1 MPEQIELRQ
10 EIEALATKVV
20 VEDLSSEASF
30 DQSLLA
36 LASAVRGVRD
46 RAEAGGF
53 AEVTRIASE
62 LCAALNSP
70 DRNARDELSRA
81 LEGGVAAMQQALE
94 NCSVPAAP
102 APPAAYSLA
111 EDPELLSDFVLE
123 AREHLAA
130 VENRSLA
137 LEQDPCNAEA
147 INSIFRAFHT
157 IKGLAG
163 FLELNDVREVSHNVE
178 TVLDLA
184 RNGKLSVTSHVIDVV
199 LECADFLKICVSA
212 VDSKLHGHEAQG
224 APDYTGLLV
233 RVRNL
238 MTDEPEPKLPA
249 ADVQV
254 SARPPSPAPPVPI
267 PSAASA
273 PPVATPS
280 APPVAAPSTG
290 RPQSLR
296 EEAKA
301 VKVDTG
307 KLDYL
312 VDMAGELVIAQSM
325 VRHDPDLATLKSPR
339 LQRNLAQLARIT
351 AELQKTS
358 MSMRLVP
365 IGQLFQRVARQVRD
379 LSRKMGKPAEL
390 DITGEETEIDRTIVE
405 ELADPLMHMVRN
417 SLDHGIEDPDVR
429 AEAGKNPVARIG
441 LRACHQAGHI
451 VIAISDDGR
460 GLDAERI
467 LAKAME
473 KGLIGNPEHLSES
486 DVFHLIFE
494 PGFSTAAQV
503 TDVSGRG
510 VGMDVVRKQIEK
522 LRGHVE
528 IQSIP
533 GQGATFTLKVPLTLA
548 IIDGL
553 VVGVGS
559 ERYILPLFAVR
570 EMFRPAPEAMFTVQN
585 RGEMVMM
592 RGNLLAVVR
601 LYRKFGVKPRS
612 EDPCQGLLIVAEGEG
627 QRFCLM
633 VDELIGKQEAVI
645 KSLGDTFKDI
655 PGIAGGA
662 ILGDGRVALI
672 LDPAGLI
679 KAGEHE

>member
-1 MPEQIELRQ
+1 MPEHMALRQ
-10 EIEALATKVV
+10 EIEALATRIV
-20 VEDLSSEASF
+20 VEDLSFEAGF
-30 DQSLLA
+30 DQSLMA
-36 LASAVRGVRD
+36 LADAVRGLRE
-46 RAEAGGF
+46 RAEAGGCQ
-53 AEVTRIASE
+53 EVARIAAD
-62 LCAALNSP
+62 LCVTLDSP
-70 DRNARDELSRA
+70 DRADPHTVSQA
-81 LEGGVAAMQQALE
+81 LETGVAAMQQALE
-94 NCSVPAAP
+94 NGPLHAAAP
-102 APPAAYSLA
+102 EPAAYSLA
-111 EDPELLSDFVLE
+111 QDPELLSDFVME
-123 AREHLAA
+123 SREHLAA
-130 VENRSLA
+130 IESRSLA
-137 LEQDPCNAEA
+137 LEQDPANAEA
-147 INSIFRAFHT
+147 IHSIFRAFHT

-163 FLELNDVREVSHNVE
+163 FLELDAVREVSHNVE

-199 LECADFLKICVSA
+199 LESADYLKACVA
-212 VDSKLHGHEAQG
+212 GIESKLHGHDAQA
-224 APDYTGLLV
+224 APDNTRLLE

-238 MTDEPEPKLPA
+238 MSGEDLPA
-249 ADVQV
+249 APPVG
-254 SARPPSPAPPVPI
+254 APPSPAPRAEPEPV
-267 PSAASA
+267 A
-273 PPVATPS
+273 PPGA
-280 APPVAAPSTG
+280 G
-290 RPQSLR
+290 RQQAMPG
-296 EEAKA
+296 EAKA

-351 AELQKTS
+351 GELQKTS

-379 LSRKMGKPAEL
+379 LARKMGKPAEL
-390 DITGEETEIDRTIVE
+390 EISGEETEIDRTIVE

-417 SLDHGIEDPDVR
+417 SLDHGIEDPGER
-429 AEAGKNPVARIG
+429 AAAGKNPVARIG

-451 VIAISDDGR
+451 VIEISDDGR

-473 KGLIGNPEHLSES
+473 KGLVGNPEHLSQDE
-486 DVFHLIFE
+486 VFHLIFE
-494 PGFSTAAQV
+494 PGFSTAAQL

-510 VGMDVVRKQIEK
+510 VGMDVVRRQIQK

-528 IQSIP
+528 IQSRA
-533 GQGATFTLKVPLTLA
+533 GKGATFTLKVPLTLA

-559 ERYILPLFAVR
+559 DRYIVPLFAVR
-570 EMFRPAPEAMFTVQN
+570 EMFRPTADAIFTVQN
-585 RGEMVMM
+585 RAEMVMM
-592 RGNLLAVVR
+592 RGNLLAVLR

-612 EDPCQGLLIVAEGEG
+612 EDPCQGLLIVAEGDG

-645 KSLGDTFKDI
+645 KSLGETFKNI
-655 PGIAGGA
+655 AGIAGGA

-672 LDPAGLI
+672 LDLAGLI
-679 KAGEHE
+679 KERAHA

>member
-1 MPEQIELRQ
+1 
-10 EIEALATKVV
+10 
-20 VEDLSSEASF
+20 
-30 DQSLLA
+30 
-36 LASAVRGVRD
+36 
-46 RAEAGGF
+46 
-53 AEVTRIASE
+53 VTI
-62 LCAALNSP
+62 
-70 DRNARDELSRA
+70 
-81 LEGGVAAMQQALE
+81 
-94 NCSVPAAP
+94 
-102 APPAAYSLA
+102 
-111 EDPELLSDFVLE
+111 
-123 AREHLAA
+123 
-130 VENRSLA
+130 
-137 LEQDPCNAEA
+137 
-147 INSIFRAFHT
+147 
-157 IKGLAG
+157 
-163 FLELNDVREVSHNVE
+163 
-178 TVLDLA
+178 
-184 RNGKLSVTSHVIDVV
+184 TSHVIDVV
-199 LECADFLKICVSA
+199 LESADFLKTCVSGIDA
-212 VDSKLHGHEAQG
+212 RLHGHEEPAV
-224 APDYTGLLV
+224 PDNSRLLE

-238 MTDEPEPKLPA
+238 MTGGPEPQVCASATDAQPVPRVEPEPA
-249 ADVQV
+249 A
-254 SARPPSPAPPVPI
+254 A
-267 PSAASA
+267 PSAA
-273 PPVATPS
+273 
-280 APPVAAPSTG
+280 
-290 RPQSLR
+290 RPQTLPG
-296 EEAKA
+296 EAKA

-325 VRHDPDLATLKSPR
+325 VRHDPDLASVKSPR

-379 LSRKMGKPAEL
+379 LARKMGKPAEL
-390 DITGEETEIDRTIVE
+390 EISGEETEIDRTIVE

-417 SLDHGIEDPDVR
+417 SLDHGIEDPDER
-429 AEAGKNPVARIG
+429 LAAGKNPVARIG

-451 VIAISDDGR
+451 VIEISDDGR

-473 KGLIGNPEHLSES
+473 KGLVGNPEHLSES

-510 VGMDVVRKQIEK
+510 VGMDVVRRQIQK

-528 IQSIP
+528 IQSRA

-559 ERYILPLFAVR
+559 ERYIVPLFAVR
-570 EMFRPAPEAMFTVQN
+570 EMFRPAADAIFTVQD
-585 RGEMVMM
+585 RVEMVMM
-592 RGNLLAVVR
+592 RGSLLAVVR

-645 KSLGDTFKDI
+645 KSLGDTFKNI
-655 PGIAGGA
+655 AGIAGGA

-672 LDPAGLI
+672 LDLAGLI
-679 KAGEHE
+679 KERTHE

>member
-1 MPEQIELRQ
+1 MPEQMELRQ
-10 EIEALATKVV
+10 EIEALATKIV
-20 VEDLSSEASF
+20 VEDLSSEAGF
-30 DQSLLA
+30 DQSMLA
-36 LASAVRGVRD
+36 LAGAVRGVRD
-46 RAEAGGF
+46 RAEAGGCQ
-53 AEVTRIASE
+53 EVARIASG
-62 LCAALNSP
+62 LCATLESP
-70 DRNARDELSRA
+70 DRTAHDALSCA
-81 LEGGVAAMQQALE
+81 LETGVAAMQQALE
-94 NCSVPAAP
+94 SASVPAA
-102 APPAAYSLA
+102 APEPAAYSLA
-111 EDPELLSDFVLE
+111 QDPELLSDFVLE
-123 AREHLAA
+123 SREHLAA
-130 VENRSLA
+130 IESRSLA
-137 LEQDPCNAEA
+137 LEQDPRNAEA

-163 FLELNDVREVSHNVE
+163 FLELDAVREVSHNVE
-178 TVLDLA
+178 TVLDQA
-184 RNGKLSVTSHVIDVV
+184 RNGKLNVTSHVIDVV
-199 LECADFLKICVSA
+199 LESADYLKICVSA
-212 VDSKLHGHEAQG
+212 VDSRLHGHEAQA
-224 APDYTGLLV
+224 APDYTRLLE

-238 MTDEPEPKLPA
+238 MTGPQPQGGADLQVCASATEAPHAEAEPPA
-249 ADVQV
+249 APG
-254 SARPPSPAPPVPI
+254 A
-267 PSAASA
+267 
-273 PPVATPS
+273 
-280 APPVAAPSTG
+280 G
-290 RPQSLR
+290 RPQTLPG
-296 EEAKA
+296 EAKA

-325 VRHDPDLATLKSPR
+325 VRHDPDLATLKSTR

-390 DITGEETEIDRTIVE
+390 DISGEETEIDRTIVE

-417 SLDHGIEDPDVR
+417 SLDHGIEGPDGR
-429 AEAGKNPVARIG
+429 AAAGKNPVARIG

-451 VIAISDDGR
+451 VIEISDDGR

-467 LAKAME
+467 MAKAIE
-473 KGLIGNPEHLSES
+473 KGLVGNPEHLSENE
-486 DVFHLIFE
+486 VFHLIFE

-510 VGMDVVRKQIEK
+510 VGMDVVRKQIQK

-528 IQSIP
+528 IQSRA

-559 ERYILPLFAVR
+559 ERYIVPLFAVR
-570 EMFRPAPEAMFTVQN
+570 EMFRPAAEAVFTVQN
-585 RGEMVMM
+585 RAEMVMM

-601 LYRKFGVKPRS
+601 LYRKFGVTPRS

-645 KSLGDTFKDI
+645 KSLGDTFKNI
-655 PGIAGGA
+655 AGIAGGA

-672 LDPAGLI
+672 LDLAGLI
-679 KAGEHE
+679 KERAHE

>member
-1 MPEQIELRQ
+1 MPEPMELRQ
-10 EIEALATKVV
+10 EIEALATRIV
-20 VEDLSSEASF
+20 VEDLSSDAGF
-30 DQSLLA
+30 DQSLRA

-53 AEVTRIASE
+53 PEVMRIASE
-62 LCAALNSP
+62 LSAALNAP
-70 DRNARDELSRA
+70 DRTARDELSRA
-81 LEGGVAAMQQALE
+81 LESGVAAMQQALE
-94 NCSVPAAP
+94 SCSVPASAP
-102 APPAAYSLA
+102 ESPAYSLA
-111 EDPELLSDFVLE
+111 QDPELLSDFVLE
-123 AREHLAA
+123 SREHLAA
-130 VENRSLA
+130 IESRSLA
-137 LEQDPCNAEA
+137 LEQDPGDAEA
-147 INSIFRAFHT
+147 IHSIFRAFHT

-163 FLELNDVREVSHNVE
+163 FLELNAVREVSHNVE

-184 RNGKLSVTSHVIDVV
+184 RNGKLSITSHVIDVV
-199 LECADFLKICVSA
+199 LESADYLKTCVSGI
-212 VDSKLHGHEAQG
+212 DSKLHGREEEAV
-224 APDYTGLLV
+224 PDNSRLLD
-233 RVRNL
+233 RVRSL
-238 MTDEPEPKLPA
+238 MTGGAEPQAGGADLPL
-249 ADVQV
+249 
-254 SARPPSPAPPVPI
+254 SPAPPGP
-267 PSAASA
+267 A
-273 PPVATPS
+273 PRPEPEPA
-280 APPVAAPSTG
+280 AAPNAG
-290 RPQSLR
+290 RPQTLR
-296 EEAKA
+296 GEAKA

-325 VRHDPDLATLKSPR
+325 VRHDPDLATLKSTR

-417 SLDHGIEDPDVR
+417 SLDHGIEGPDGR
-429 AEAGKNPVARIG
+429 AAAGKNPVARIG

-451 VIAISDDGR
+451 VIEISDDGR
-460 GLDAERI
+460 GLDAQRI
-467 LAKAME
+467 LAKAVE
-473 KGLIGNPEHLSES
+473 KGLVANPENLSE
-486 DVFHLIFE
+486 DEIFHLIFE

-510 VGMDVVRKQIEK
+510 VGMDVVRKQIQK

-528 IQSIP
+528 IQSRA

-559 ERYILPLFAVR
+559 ERYIVPLFAVR
-570 EMFRPAPEAMFTVQN
+570 EMFRPTADAVFTVQN
-585 RGEMVMM
+585 RSEMVMM
-592 RGNLLAVVR
+592 RGSLLAVVR
-601 LYRKFGVKPRS
+601 LYRKFGVKPRF
-612 EDPCQGLLIVAEGEG
+612 EDPCQGLLIVAEGDG

-655 PGIAGGA
+655 TGIAGGA

-672 LDPAGLI
+672 LDLAGLI
-679 KAGEHE
+679 KERAHE

>member
-1 MPEQIELRQ
+1 MPEQTELRQ

-20 VEDLSSEASF
+20 VEDLSSEAGF

-36 LASAVRGVRD
+36 LASAVLGVRD

-53 AEVTRIASE
+53 EEVTRIASE

-94 NCSVPAAP
+94 NCSAPAAAA
-102 APPAAYSLA
+102 APVEYSLA
-111 EDPELLSDFVLE
+111 QDPELLSDFVLE

-178 TVLDLA
+178 TALDLA

-212 VDSKLHGHEAQG
+212 VDSKLHGHEAQA
-224 APDYTGLLV
+224 APDYTGLLE

-238 MTDEPEPKLPA
+238 MTDEPEPGVPA
-249 ADVQV
+249 AHLQV
-254 SARPPSPAPPVPI
+254 SAGSPSPAPPVAV
-267 PSAASA
+267 PSAEPA
-273 PPVATPS
+273 ATPS
-280 APPVAAPSTG
+280 AG
-290 RPQSLR
+290 RPQTLR
-296 EEAKA
+296 EEAKS

-390 DITGEETEIDRTIVE
+390 DISGEETEIDRTIVE

-429 AEAGKNPVARIG
+429 AEAGKNPMARIG

-486 DVFHLIFE
+486 EVFHLIFE

-553 VVGVGS
+553 VVGVGP

-570 EMFRPAPEAMFTVQN
+570 EMFRPAPEAIFTVQN

-601 LYRKFGVKPRS
+601 LYRKFGVNPRS

>member
-1 MPEQIELRQ
+1 MPEQMELRQ
-10 EIEALATKVV
+10 EVEALATKVV
-20 VEDLSSEASF
+20 LEDLSSEAGF
-30 DQSLLA
+30 DQSLRSLA
-36 LASAVRGVRD
+36 GAVRGVRD
-46 RAEAGGF
+46 RAQAGGCQ
-53 AEVTRIASE
+53 EVARIAAE
-62 LCAALNSP
+62 LGAALDSA
-70 DRNARDELSRA
+70 DRTGGDALSRS
-81 LEGGVAAMQQALE
+81 LEAGVAAMQQALE
-94 NCSVPAAP
+94 SSAEPAA
-102 APPAAYSLA
+102 APEPAAYSLA
-111 EDPELLSDFVLE
+111 QDPELLSDFVLE

-130 VENRSLA
+130 IESRSLA
-137 LEQDPCNAEA
+137 LEQDPHNAEA

-163 FLELNDVREVSHNVE
+163 FLELDAVREVSHNVE
-178 TVLDLA
+178 TVLDQA
-184 RNGKLSVTSHVIDVV
+184 RNGKLTVTSHVIDVV
-199 LECADFLKICVSA
+199 LESADYLKICVSG
-212 VDSKLHGHEAQG
+212 VDNKLHGHPAPP
-224 APDYTGLLV
+224 APDYTRLLE

-238 MTDEPEPKLPA
+238 MTCGTDP
-249 ADVQV
+249 QV
-254 SARPPSPAPPVPI
+254 C
-267 PSAASA
+267 ASA
-273 PPVATPS
+273 PRAGQPQ
-280 APPVAAPSTG
+280 APPEEAKAVKEETKALAVK
-290 RPQSLR
+290 

-301 VKVDTG
+301 VKVDTA

-325 VRHDPDLATLKSPR
+325 VRHDPDLATLKSPH
-339 LQRNLAQLARIT
+339 LQRTLTQLARIT

-390 DITGEETEIDRTIVE
+390 DIGGEETEIDRNIVE

-417 SLDHGIEDPDVR
+417 SLDHGIEDPVER
-429 AEAGKNPVARIG
+429 AAAGKTPMARIG

-451 VIAISDDGR
+451 VIEISDDGR

-473 KGLIGNPEHLSES
+473 KGLVGNPEHLSED

-510 VGMDVVRKQIEK
+510 VGMDVVRKQVQK

-528 IQSIP
+528 IQSRA

-553 VVGVGS
+553 VVGVGR
-559 ERYILPLFAVR
+559 ERYVVPLLAVR
-570 EMFRPAPEAMFTVQN
+570 EMFRPAADAIFTVQN
-585 RGEMVMM
+585 RAEMVMM
-592 RGNLLAVVR
+592 RGDLLAVVR
-601 LYRKFGVKPRS
+601 LYRKFGIKPHS

-627 QRFCLM
+627 QRFCLL

-645 KSLGDTFKDI
+645 KSLGDTFKNI
-655 PGIAGGA
+655 AGIAGGA

-672 LDPAGLI
+672 LDPVGLI
-679 KAGEHE
+679 KEPAHE

>member
-10 EIEALATKVV
+10 EIEALAMKIV
-20 VEDLSSEASF
+20 VEDLSSEAGF
-30 DQSLLA
+30 EQSMLA
-36 LASAVRGVRD
+36 LAVAVRGIRD
-46 RAEAGGF
+46 RAEAGGCG
-53 AEVTRIASE
+53 EVAGIASE
-62 LCAALNSP
+62 LCATLESADHATP
-70 DRNARDELSRA
+70 GVARDTLSQA
-81 LEGGVAAMQQALE
+81 LETGVAAMQQALE
-94 NCSVPAAP
+94 NAAVPAA
-102 APPAAYSLA
+102 APGPAAYSLA

-123 AREHLAA
+123 SREHLAA
-130 VENRSLA
+130 IESRSLA
-137 LEQDPCNAEA
+137 LEQDPGNAEA

-163 FLELNDVREVSHNVE
+163 FLELNAVREVSHNVE

-184 RNGKLSVTSHVIDVV
+184 RNGKLTVTSHVIDVV
-199 LECADFLKICVSA
+199 LECADYLKICVSA
-212 VDSKLHGHEAQG
+212 IDSRLHGHT
-224 APDYTGLLV
+224 APPLPDFSGLLE
-233 RVRNL
+233 RVRSL
-238 MTDEPEPKLPA
+238 MTDGAELKA
-249 ADVQV
+249 GGADLQV
-254 SARPPSPAPPVPI
+254 GARPPTPGPRAEAEPA
-267 PSAASA
+267 AA
-273 PPVATPS
+273 
-280 APPVAAPSTG
+280 PVAAARSQAP
-290 RPQSLR
+290 P

-390 DITGEETEIDRTIVE
+390 DISGEETEIDRTIVE

-417 SLDHGIEDPDVR
+417 SLDHGIEGPDAR
-429 AEAGKNPVARIG
+429 KAAGKHPMARIG

-451 VIAISDDGR
+451 VIEISDDGR
-460 GLDAERI
+460 GLDAGRI
-467 LAKAME
+467 VAKALE
-473 KGLIGNPEHLSES
+473 NGLVANPEHLSEN

-510 VGMDVVRKQIEK
+510 VGMDVVRRQIQK
-522 LRGHVE
+522 LRGHIE
-528 IQSIP
+528 IQSRA
-533 GQGATFTLKVPLTLA
+533 GEGATFTLKVPLTLA

-553 VVGVGS
+553 VVGVGR
-559 ERYILPLFAVR
+559 ERYIVPLFAVR
-570 EMFRPAPEAMFTVQN
+570 EMFRPAAAAIFTVQN
-585 RGEMVMM
+585 RSEMVMM

-601 LYRKFGVKPRS
+601 LYRKFGVNPRT
-612 EDPCQGLLIVAEGEG
+612 EDPCQALLIVAEGEG

-672 LDPAGLI
+672 LDLAGII
-679 KAGEHE
+679 KEPTHE